1 LNQRSLRLIIART
14 PLGLRRQCDSNGG
27 VPPSPVDSVGH
38 RHAAALASGA
48 GHGVRVGV
56 SDNPP
61 TRSPSHWQT
70 EPGLTRRMT
79 VRTVPLSGPNP
90 VPETSESLGL
100 ETQNLSRREAIHN
113 AVRGHAARAG
123 LHPPAPCACM
133 RSMFQYVPRYAPILA
148 NTCQYIPIRT
158 RLRSVWAPPLPSACA
173 AAARKDTIRA
183 PCRREPGRQ
192 ISRAAVGSLQSGCT
206 NCPLT
211 KRLHL
216 IPARDTGTIPH
227 SMHGMMDRCYPGGE
241 CDSDKAN
248 QPGKGS
254 TLFYINLWAIVFP
267 SDHLEE

>member
-1 LNQRSLRLIIART
+1 MLLLWVYDENALVSSRVNA
-14 PLGLRRQCDSNGG
+14 GG
-27 VPPSPVDSVGH
+27 VRALFLICSGGFTTLSV
-38 RHAAALASGA
+38 AL
-48 GHGVRVGV
+48 
-56 SDNPP
+56 
-61 TRSPSHWQT
+61 
-70 EPGLTRRMT
+70 PGL
-79 VRTVPLSGPNP
+79 
-90 VPETSESLGL
+90 
-100 ETQNLSRREAIHN
+100 Q
-113 AVRGHAARAG
+113 
-123 LHPPAPCACM
+123 PPAPCVRM
-133 RSMFQYVPRYAPILA
+133 RSMFQYVPRYTRILA
-148 NTCQYIPIRT
+148 NTCQYTPKRT
-158 RLRSVWAPPLPSACA
+158 QRRSVEAPPLPSACA

-183 PCRREPGRQ
+183 PCRREQGLR
-192 ISRAAVGSLQSGCT
+192 ISRPAVCSLQSGCM

>member
-1 LNQRSLRLIIART
+1 MNQRSLRLIIART
-14 PLGLRRQCDSNGG
+14 PSGLRCQCDSNGG

-113 AVRGHAARAG
+113 AVRGHAARRRAG
-123 LHPPAPCACM
+123 LRLRPARACAQCFNTYHGTHQYWQIHA
-133 RSMFQYVPRYAPILA
+133 STYQYVRGSAPFGPR
-148 NTCQYIPIRT
+148 
-158 RLRSVWAPPLPSACA
+158 RSHP
-173 AAARKDTIRA
+173 RA
-183 PCRREPGRQ
+183 PRRPERTPYARRAVENRGSEYQGPPSVHCRV
-192 ISRAAVGSLQSGCT
+192 AVRTAPLQSDC
-206 NCPLT
+206 
-211 KRLHL
+211 
-216 IPARDTGTIPH
+216 I
-227 SMHGMMDRCYPGGE
+227 
-241 CDSDKAN
+241 
-248 QPGKGS
+248 
-254 TLFYINLWAIVFP
+254 
-267 SDHLEE
+267 